1 LIGHVLNNSTFF
13 HIAQQNNV
21 YIFKDMKKK
30 PHGGKRKGAGR
41 PSQGK
46 ARYNVMLT
54 TGNVDTAKA
63 RERNFSGL
71 LDRLLSDWIE
81 R

>member
-1 LIGHVLNNSTFF
+1 
-13 HIAQQNNV
+13 
-21 YIFKDMKKK
+21 MKKK
-30 PHGGKRKGAGR
+30 SHGGKREGAGR

-54 TGNVDTAKA
+54 TGNVTKA
-63 RERNFSGL
+63 REREDNFSGL
-71 LDRLLSDWIE
+71 IDRLLADWIE